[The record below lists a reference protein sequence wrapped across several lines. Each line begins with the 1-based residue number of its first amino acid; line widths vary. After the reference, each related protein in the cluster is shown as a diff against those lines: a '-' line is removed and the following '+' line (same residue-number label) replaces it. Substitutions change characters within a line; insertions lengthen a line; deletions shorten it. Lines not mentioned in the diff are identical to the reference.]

1 MPSGDMY
8 QHWLNAS
15 PTTAFPF
22 SVVDKKLGK
31 MQQTWADVRNGLQ
44 KDVQSSTLPF
54 CMAHI
59 TPSVLQ
65 CNLIGDSIKRENRLI
80 KKWTEQSEESARR
93 AGSRQL
99 QEAGSPAELAGSP
112 FRPTSNLSNAT
123 SAFRSSTMT
132 QAEREM
138 LTNTDGGR
146 GRVAYLKHRRSLSP
160 TERFGRPRTM
170 QMLYGWDFG
179 ASPVDRSNSSL
190 PPISPTH

>member
-44 KDVQSSTLPF
+44 KDCQSSTLPF

-80 KKWTEQSEESARR
+80 KKWSVQTEESQRR

-99 QEAGSPAELAGSP
+99 QEGSTGELAGSP
-112 FRPTSNLSNAT
+112 FHSTSSLSNGS
-123 SAFRSSTMT
+123 SAFRSSSMT
-132 QAEREM
+132 QAERDL

-170 QMLYGWDFG
+170 QMLYGWDYS
-179 ASPVDRSNSSL
+179 ASPVDRSDTSL
-190 PPISPTH
+190 PPLSPTH